1 MEAADDICYLIVDIE
16 DGFRMRYI
24 PFANAKQLLNAI
36 AQRSESDIEAQTNTD
51 EEQIK
56 YLRAR
61 AISKLVKDI
70 AEIFLLKEPEM
81 LTGEFDTE
89 LLALSQYADILEN
102 IRSETRNKVINNPE
116 VVSTRIAGHEV
127 LVHLFNEFAN
137 AVLSKGDKAEILK
150 QIIPQQ
156 YLLSESENL
165 YGKILQVT
173 DFISGMTDSYAKN
186 LFKKLK
192 GISL

>member
-1 MEAADDICYLIVDIE
+1 M
-16 DGFRMRYI
+16 
-24 PFANAKQLLNAI
+24 
-36 AQRSESDIEAQTNTD
+36 
-51 EEQIK
+51 
-56 YLRAR
+56 
-61 AISKLVKDI
+61 
-70 AEIFLLKEPEM
+70 
-81 LTGEFDTE
+81 
-89 LLALSQYADILEN
+89 
-102 IRSETRNKVINNPE
+102 
-116 VVSTRIAGHEV
+116 